1 MLTKKG
7 QPPRNGHLGLQFLI
21 RSCRGLVLVP
31 YISPPS
37 VVRPSF
43 VDCSLRR
50 GAKRRKNEV
59 KAKEERSESEGR
71 AKEWRMDGGGAN
83 LWYPFDT
90 RSLTILLPSSYHPL
104 SMLREIEGDAVVMRG
119 LFQIYSV
126 YNSRRSYFSPPK
138 TDSIYAADWLHHLPP
153 ECWSIKDE

>member
-21 RSCRGLVLVP
+21 RSCRDLVLVP

-50 GAKRRKNEV
+50 GAMRRKSEV
-59 KAKEERSESEGR
+59 KATAERRNDGWMVEE
-71 AKEWRMDGGGAN
+71 
-83 LWYPFDT
+83 LIYDT
-90 RSLTILLPSSYHPL
+90 HLIPVPLPSSYHPL

-119 LFQIYSV
+119 LFQIHSV

-138 TDSIYAADWLHHLPP
+138 ADSIYAAY
-153 ECWSIKDE
+153 

>member
-50 GAKRRKNEV
+50 GAKRRKSEV
-59 KAKEERSESEGR
+59 KAKAERRNDGWMVEELIY
-71 AKEWRMDGGGAN
+71 DTH
-83 LWYPFDT
+83 FDT

-138 TDSIYAADWLHHLPP
+138 TDSIYAAD
-153 ECWSIKDE
+153 